1 MITTTTTKHST
12 VIPQP
17 IKNQTAKM
25 LNLTLFSFLLL
36 FTTTPTPT
44 IAKQTLWLQTTPQS
58 PVPYALKKGAGI
70 PLGGG
75 NTFPITGNSSG
86 GAFCLLHTNAAG
98 SYPSP
103 SSSGPGLFPHVHKK
117 TYENFYAVKGR
128 VQLWGQNL
136 DSFLLS
142 KNKTWAGEQETRI
155 LSQGDIGAIPW
166 NTIHTFTL
174 LEPDTQ
180 LTGVLVPGGFEEF
193 FFNMAVSPSPPP
205 PPPPEPEGGGAGGGG
220 GGGTAP
226 LPGAGGF
233 DIPSLAKWDVYPQL
247 DFIPRRD
254 VINGKA
260 GGAGNWYNGPNPL
273 PADAKA
279 PIWVAKNYGPKYLNE
294 QGRRYQIVAPFVTGT
309 HTNGTFSQGTLT
321 ISPFFPSASSSG
333 EKINSTVATAFLVEE
348 GQLEVTVE
356 GYDEPAVLID
366 GDVVFV
372 PANTSFSY
380 AATAEF
386 TKVMYITGGG
396 QGLDKQLIDKGR
408 AWNSAFYP
416 AKGPTLPR
424 AMMRI

>member
-1 MITTTTTKHST
+1 LSCGLLSHLIPFMITTKHCT
-12 VIPQP
+12 IIPP
-17 IKNQTAKM
+17 SIKKQTAKM
-25 LNLTLFSFLLL
+25 LNPITLFSFLLL
-36 FTTTPTPT
+36 LTATPT
-44 IAKQTLWLQTTPQS
+44 IAKQTLWLKTTPQS
-58 PVPYALKKGAGI
+58 PIPYALKKGAGI
-70 PLGGG
+70 SLGGG

-86 GAFCLLHTNAAG
+86 GTFCLLHTNAAG
-98 SYPSP
+98 SYSSP
-103 SSSGPGLFPHVHKK
+103 SSGPGLFPHVHKK

-142 KNKTWAGEQETRI
+142 KNKTSVGEQETRI

-180 LTGVLVPGGFEEF
+180 LTGVLVPGGVEEF

-205 PPPPEPEGGGAGGGG
+205 PSGS
-220 GGGTAP
+220 GGGTPP
-226 LPGAGGF
+226 LPGF

-254 VINGKA
+254 VVNGKA

-294 QGRRYQIVAPFVTGT
+294 QGGRYQIVAPFVTGT
-309 HTNGTFSQGTLT
+309 HTNGTFSQGALT
-321 ISPFFPSASSSG
+321 ISPFSSSSSSG

-356 GYDEPAVLID
+356 GYDEPAVLIN

-416 AKGPTLPR
+416 AKGPTSPR